1 MASVRKDF
9 TIKEARDVT
18 LAFEVVAD
26 PDQVITGSAIDFW
39 IARHVGST
47 VPVITKTVG
56 VGGGITITGD
66 LTFEVEI
73 KAEDTENLE
82 GLYYYEVRIEA
93 SDGCRVTSTYGYITF
108 EASLIGAAST

>member
-26 PDQVITGSAIDFW
+26 QDQVITDSAIDFW

-47 VPVITKTVG
+47 VPLITKTVG
-56 VGGGITITGD
+56 VGITITGD
-66 LTFEVEI
+66 LTFEVKI
-73 KAEDTENLE
+73 DAEDTEEME